1 MATTMVQIN
10 TRVPAELKKQG
21 DLALA
26 RAGFTPAQAVR
37 ALWEYAATHIHE
49 PQAIR
54 KAIQE
59 EQAESENPEMQEPNP
74 FTEWEKTA
82 RNLYKRMGIS
92 PDSSVSNLSFDELK
106 ELSYQERYGRLGL

>member
-37 ALWEYAATHIHE
+37 ALWEYAAAHIHE

-59 EQAESENPEMQEPNP
+59 EQAESENPEMQERLRK
-74 FTEWEKTA
+74 FEEGEAIFK
-82 RNLYKRMGIS
+82 NLYKQLGIDPS
-92 PDSSVSNLSFDELK
+92 KTLPQLDYK
-106 ELSYQERYGRLGL
+106 ELRELYYEERLAKE